1 MEGSISTRT
10 ENAQNRRCEEG
21 FELARGKA
29 ELKKKKENGDRRL
42 KFKAMAGFCIMSNR
56 IKLIEVIVNIF

>member
-29 ELKKKKENGDRRL
+29 ELKKENGDRRL